1 MHAIASHASFASRA
15 SSARALTSRR
25 SMQSQPSIAASSR
38 ARTAH
43 RRAPARVTAHH
54 GPMTALMFTPDNALA
69 GGLILGS
76 MTIAKKLNTGTNL
89 GISGETK
96 AAMRGEAK
104 ASTAAFLLGLFAAG
118 YVAPMILGAQVATP
132 MVEAPR
138 AIIAGALVGL
148 GTSVGCG
155 CTSGHGISGIGRFNI
170 RSMLFTCI
178 FMIVGAAT
186 VAATGTLDELHVSQA
201 TKTISNLARAPEVNM
216 VLYSKVFAA
225 GVAIQGALY
234 ALAKAQ
240 GGGVTSLVEKL
251 SVVSD
256 HVSGLFF
263 GLGLVISGMTNPA
276 KVAGF
281 LAVTSQAFDPS
292 LAFVMG
298 GALSLVVAT
307 TYVARGILKIQRPA
321 MAREFKTSAKYI
333 DNDLIIGAVLFG
345 AGWGLAGVCPGPGLV
360 SLVMNSGREI
370 TLWCLSFLLAQRLHL
385 QFASEC
391 AI

>member
-148 GTSVGCG
+148 GTS
-155 CTSGHGISGIGRFNI
+155 
-170 RSMLFTCI
+170 
-178 FMIVGAAT
+178 GAYAS
-186 VAATGTLDELHVSQA
+186 V
-201 TKTISNLARAPEVNM
+201 P
-216 VLYSKVFAA
+216 FA
-225 GVAIQGALY
+225 
-234 ALAKAQ
+234 
-240 GGGVTSLVEKL
+240 
-251 SVVSD
+251 
-256 HVSGLFF
+256 
-263 GLGLVISGMTNPA
+263 
-276 KVAGF
+276 
-281 LAVTSQAFDPS
+281 
-292 LAFVMG
+292 
-298 GALSLVVAT
+298 
-307 TYVARGILKIQRPA
+307 
-321 MAREFKTSAKYI
+321 
-333 DNDLIIGAVLFG
+333 
-345 AGWGLAGVCPGPGLV
+345 VC
-360 SLVMNSGREI
+360 R
-370 TLWCLSFLLAQRLHL
+370 
-385 QFASEC
+385 
-391 AI
+391 

>member
-1 MHAIASHASFASRA
+1 
-15 SSARALTSRR
+15 
-25 SMQSQPSIAASSR
+25 
-38 ARTAH
+38 
-43 RRAPARVTAHH
+43 
-54 GPMTALMFTPDNALA
+54 
-69 GGLILGS
+69 
-76 MTIAKKLNTGTNL
+76 
-89 GISGETK
+89 
-96 AAMRGEAK
+96 
-104 ASTAAFLLGLFAAG
+104 
-118 YVAPMILGAQVATP
+118 
-132 MVEAPR
+132 
-138 AIIAGALVGL
+138 
-148 GTSVGCG
+148 
-155 CTSGHGISGIGRFNI
+155 
-170 RSMLFTCI
+170 MLFTCI

-201 TKTISNLARAPEVNM
+201 TKTISNLARSPEVNM